1 MARGADGLEVGPHVG
16 EVGRNGQGNDV
27 VDLLRGLG
35 EALPCTRTAHGLVTQ
50 DARTHGLPAHGAVD
64 ASYDRVAAGAVVLG
78 VAMAAATEDPSERA
92 RLRRHGAS
100 GRARWDERA
109 PSIA

>member
-1 MARGADGLEVGPHVG
+1 M
-16 EVGRNGQGNDV
+16 